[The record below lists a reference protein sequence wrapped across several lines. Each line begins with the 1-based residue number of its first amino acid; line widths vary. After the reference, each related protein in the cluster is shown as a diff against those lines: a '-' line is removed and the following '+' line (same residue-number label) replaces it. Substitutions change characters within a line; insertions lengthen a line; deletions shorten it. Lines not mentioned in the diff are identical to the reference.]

1 MFTTCQ
7 VKKNVTY
14 IYIYIFGKT
23 ICWDL
28 FFTENTSTLSSSRP
42 LTRAMNSIK
51 MMKMYVKKKV
61 KPNIY

>member
-14 IYIYIFGKT
+14 IYIFGKT
-23 ICWDL
+23 ICWD
-28 FFTENTSTLSSSRP
+28 TLSSSRP

-51 MMKMYVKKKV
+51 MMKMYLNFQK
-61 KPNIY
+61 

>member
-7 VKKNVTY
+7 VKKNVT
-14 IYIYIFGKT
+14 YIYIFGKT

-28 FFTENTSTLSSSRP
+28 FFTENTSTLSSPRP

-51 MMKMYVKKKV
+51 MMKMYVNFQK
-61 KPNIY
+61 

>member
-7 VKKNVTY
+7 VKKNVT
-14 IYIYIFGKT
+14 YIYIFGKT

-28 FFTENTSTLSSSRP
+28 FFTENTSTLSSPRP

-51 MMKMYVKKKV
+51 IETKHLLKTILQI
-61 KPNIY
+61 N

>member
-51 MMKMYVKKKV
+51 SETKHLL
-61 KPNIY
+61 NTILQIN